1 MNKPRY
7 IVHIDMDAFFASV
20 EQRDNP
26 QYRLKP
32 VIIGADPGSGKGR
45 GVVSTCSYEARK
57 FGVHSAMPISTAYR
71 LCPKAVYLRPDM
83 EKYSRVSDEI
93 FTIIYD
99 FTPVIQR
106 VSIDEAFLDISDSYQ
121 LFGTAYEA
129 CRLMKSRI
137 KEEAGLT
144 ASVGLAPTKMAAKIA
159 SDLKKPDGLVEVR
172 VENMME
178 FLRPL
183 DVGRISGV
191 GEKAK
196 ALLNQIGVRTIGDL
210 ADKDIKDLAALFGK
224 NGLWF
229 WRIARGIDEDEVAA
243 ESRTRSISNEIT
255 FERDT
260 RDDGMIKSRL
270 SGLSEEVSARMRGEG
285 FKCRTITLK
294 VRLEGFQT
302 FTRSITIAE
311 PSNFT
316 DVVFGNI
323 KRLYDDFQGKDKKVR
338 LVGVKASNLVPADE
352 QTSLFKDKTDA
363 RKEKVESVVDKIR
376 GKFGDGS
383 ICRAASKDAK
393 KG

>member
-1 MNKPRY
+1 MDKPRY

-26 QYRLKP
+26 RYRLKP
-32 VIIGADPGSGKGR
+32 VIIGADPKSGKGR

-57 FGVHSAMPISTAYR
+57 FGVRSAMPISIAYR
-71 LCPKAVYLRPDM
+71 LCPQAVYLLPDM

-99 FTPVIQR
+99 FTPDIQR
-106 VSIDEAFLDISDSYQ
+106 VSIDEAFLDISDSYR
-121 LFGTAYEA
+121 LFGTAVEA
-129 CRLMKSRI
+129 CQLMKSRI
-137 KEEAGLT
+137 KKEAGLT

-172 VENMME
+172 EENMME

-196 ALLNQIGVRTIGDL
+196 ALLNQIGVKTIGDL
-210 ADKDIKDLAALFGK
+210 ADKDIKDLAALFGR

-229 WRIARGIDEDEVAA
+229 WNMARGIDEDEVES
-243 ESRTRSISNEIT
+243 ESRARSISNETT

-260 RDDGMIKSRL
+260 RDDGIIKSRL
-270 SGLSEEVSARMRGEG
+270 SSLSEEVSARMRKEG

-294 VRLEGFQT
+294 IRLEGFQT
-302 FTRSITIAE
+302 FTRAVTIAD
-311 PSNFT
+311 PTNFT
-316 DVVFGNI
+316 DVVSRSI
-323 KRLYDDFQGKDKKVR
+323 KKLYDDFQVKDKKVR
-338 LVGVKASNLVPADE
+338 LVGVKASNLIPADE
-352 QTSLFKDKTDA
+352 RTSLFQDKADA
-363 RKEKVESVVDKIR
+363 RKEEIETVVDKIR
-376 GKFGDGS
+376 NKFGDGS
-383 ICRAASKDAK
+383 ICRAASKGAK
-393 KG
+393 G